1 MAFYREI
8 DGYITRDYSLLYSA
22 EQYTTEN
29 GLLDIVPSR
38 SFDEMV
44 FLNGEL
50 QFTRKDEYI
59 YHEMLI
65 HPAMSSQ
72 IEPTSVCILGG
83 GDGCAVREVLKWPS
97 VQSIDLYDYDKDLV
111 NLFTHRYSS
120 WNNQS
125 LSHPNVNIH
134 IKNVKDIPLEE
145 SYHAIFVDLIDPN
158 CDDDESIEVWETLI
172 AKLPFMLKPT
182 GSLVLNAG
190 SISPWNTK
198 NIEWL
203 LFLLSKYFQ
212 INTTHTLEA
221 YKVFVPSFAS
231 EWCFIFLRPIESSLK
246 LSMFQENNKIRYFD
260 EDAWRIASTWTKD
273 VVYSIPRE
281 RVKLNGYLP
290 PL

>member
-8 DGYITRDYSLLYSA
+8 DGYLSRDYSLQKSV
-22 EQYTTEN
+22 EQYRTEKAV
-29 GLLDIVPSR
+29 LDIVPSNI
-38 SFDEMV
+38 FQEMV
-44 FLNGEL
+44 FLDGEL

-72 IEPTSVCILGG
+72 VDPKRVCILGG

-97 VQSIDLYDYDKDLV
+97 VEWIDLYDYDKDVV

-120 WNNQS
+120 WNHQS
-125 LSHPNVNIH
+125 LLNAKVNIT
-134 IKNVKDIPLEE
+134 IENVKEIPIKA
-145 SYHAIFVDLIDPN
+145 SYDVVFVDLIDPKYE
-158 CDDDESIEVWETLI
+158 DEDSRELWKHLI
-172 AKLPFMLKPT
+172 ARLPLLLKET

-198 NIEWL
+198 NVEWL
-203 LFLLSKYFQ
+203 LFLLSEHFQ
-212 INTTHTLEA
+212 TNMTHTLEA

-231 EWCFIFLRPIESSLK
+231 EWCFLFLRPIVSSLK
-246 LSMFQENNKIRYFD
+246 LSMFQENNEMRYFD
-260 EDAWRIASTWTKD
+260 ENAWHLASTWTKD
-273 VVYSIPRE
+273 TVYSLPRD
-281 RVKLNGYLP
+281 RVKLNEYLP